1 MVKQGKPVSHSKVKS
16 VRLAST
22 DPPAEPK
29 TETMKRNSIQR
40 DRAIDANV
48 DIEPTILAFLYSAV
62 QKEPT
67 DEINGFGHVDESGLL
82 DWASIVSV
90 GSSGA
95 VESTPADMAWAT
107 VQCLGAVKDVPNMQ
121 LHTHPGFDTFYSGT
135 DVNDIV
141 QFVKETRDSLDVENG
156 AMYFMVFNMTSWL
169 VRRVEWSKEGAF
181 FNDGKVSANGI
192 PFQDTITKAK
202 AIQSGYG
209 GQGVHNYNNNFTGH
223 RGGTVVKQVQQPAS
237 PPAKKTGPAK
247 GDPTPAHQTYLV
259 NGEFGDGSE
268 GWWESQGHGGG
279 ALLEGYNQGNTITK
293 KVPVLMEYPL
303 DNEVEIRD
311 IVKAYKSQDS
321 LLGCVLDAGYY
332 DILEIR
338 NHLKFTGS
346 PDVWDALVKEMR
358 EADRHQS
365 PSKGATEDFVV
376 MIQES
381 VKTGNIADAAIMLD
395 VCDWFTGC
403 EVLDKLKTVNE
414 KLHSTLVCTYGG
426 YTFGMLLI
434 LISENL
440 NRAPSEKQAMEAN
453 QKMLAKLPKD
463 VCDRFTDF
471 LAIVWDDT
479 GKVVE
484 DGKL

>member
-1 MVKQGKPVSHSKVKS
+1 MVKTSKPISHSKVKS

-22 DPPAEPK
+22 DPPAKPK

-40 DRAIDANV
+40 DRAIDADV

-107 VQCLGAVKDVPNMQ
+107 VECLKSVNDVPNMQ

-141 QFVKETRDSLDVENG
+141 TFVRETRDSLDVENG

-169 VRRVEWSKEGAF
+169 IRRVEWSKEGAF
-181 FNDGKVSANGI
+181 FNDGRLFANGI
-192 PFQDTITKAK
+192 PFQDTTAKTKV
-202 AIQSGYG
+202 IQSGYG

-223 RGGTVVKQVQQPAS
+223 RGGTVVKPAS
-237 PPAKKTGPAK
+237 KTPATKKVEPVKA
-247 GDPTPAHQTYLV
+247 DPTPAHQTYLV
-259 NGEFGDGSE
+259 NGEFGDGGE
-268 GWWESQGHGGG
+268 GYWESQGYGGG
-279 ALLEGYNQGNTITK
+279 ALLEGYNQGNTVTK
-293 KVPVLMEYPL
+293 KVPVLMEFPL
-303 DNEVEIRD
+303 DNEVEIGNL
-311 IVKAYKSQDS
+311 IKAYKAQDS
-321 LLGCVLDAGYY
+321 LLSQVLDAGFY

-338 NHLKFTGS
+338 NYLNFTGS
-346 PDVWDALVKEMR
+346 PDVWDALVFEIR
-358 EADRHQS
+358 EAEKTKDAPKQQS
-365 PSKGATEDFVV
+365 IDDFVE

-395 VCDWFTGC
+395 ICDWFTGC
-403 EVLDKLKTVNE
+403 EVLEDLKKVNE

-453 QKMLAKLPKD
+453 QKMLQKLPKD

-484 DGKL
+484 NGKL